1 MLLQEGP
8 DLETTDESITIHR
21 PLGELCDRDRAA
33 LTEWLTQHGI
43 DPAHVA
49 VGAAIERDE
58 LGMSLVWREDTPA
71 GRVLHHRFPA
81 VESGQRW
88 PAPFPEPLRAW
99 GESA

>member
-1 MLLQEGP
+1 MQVHEHP
-8 DLETTDESITIHR
+8 DLEATDDSITIHR
-21 PLGELCDRDRAA
+21 PLGELDDRDRAA
-33 LTEWLTQHGI
+33 LTEWLIQHGI
-43 DPAHVA
+43 DPDHVA

-81 VESGQRW
+81 VDAGERW

-99 GESA
+99 RESA